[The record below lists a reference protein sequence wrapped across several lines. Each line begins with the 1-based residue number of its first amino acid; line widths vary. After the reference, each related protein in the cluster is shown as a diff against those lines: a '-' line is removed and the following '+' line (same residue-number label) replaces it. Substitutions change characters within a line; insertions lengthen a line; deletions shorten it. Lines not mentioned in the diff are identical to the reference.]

1 MSVEERVGVDETV
14 LASYEG
20 AEAWLLTDHRLLRGE
35 TAELPLSAVRSVER
49 VTGGRDLRYLV
60 LGLASLT
67 LAVVLPTAAV
77 GAGIGFFTVAPVT
90 ALLALGCPVG
100 LVVWFRSGE
109 QVYQV
114 EFDAHADQ
122 SRSDWRLP
130 TDEQGTRFAAAVR
143 DRL

>member
-1 MSVEERVGVDETV
+1 MSAEERVGVDETV

-20 AEAWLLTDHRLLRGE
+20 AETWVLTDRRLLRGE
-35 TAELPLSAVRSVER
+35 MAELSLSAVRSVER

-77 GAGIGFFTVAPVT
+77 GAGLGFFTVAPV
-90 ALLALGCPVG
+90 AAVLALGCPVG
-100 LVVWFRSGE
+100 LVVWFRSGG
-109 QVYQV
+109 QVYEFQ
-114 EFDAHADQ
+114 FDARPEQ
-122 SRSDWRLP
+122 SRSEWRLP
-130 TDEQGTRFAAAVR
+130 DDERAARFVAAVR